1 MDILI
6 KSLKKSVE
14 HLEELDS
21 VFSTFDY
28 PEKDE
33 YLKNREKIKEL
44 NVRMPNSKF
53 TDELYYGDDGRQMI
67 LNDIM
72 EYIFNGRGYFYMWKD
87 TDIHKKKNF
96 VKIVLYFINQLMI
109 LESISVNY
117 ELRNKVLDSLKNKI
131 GDDDFFL
138 DINSKKAFEAL
149 KQFHGN
155 VHFDTA
161 DTNVVPDAIRTQLG
175 LSSEEVLKR
184 FDKYADSLI
193 PKLPHGLWRELIVY
207 IQLLRIN
214 AGYILPLLLNQR
226 IISKNDFLKPPD
238 FLIIRED
245 GSLVG
250 VEVGSGKEEQSS
262 NFSAKMKC
270 QMITAQNSN
279 IPPRCPI
286 CGKWILFCDKVIEDF
301 SDLDNPL
308 LYKYDDV
315 RCAHDCES
323 YSYEQVLAG
332 ECPYIK
338 YRGKINSDLNPKQR
352 INFKSYY
359 HYHYSCILN
368 TSDSV
373 ARNEII
379 RQKRKWDTHKNSRG
393 SNGTSRRMTI
403 NCLKTN
409 YPYFDGL
416 REIENYNRKNL
427 KCYSRH
433 DQKKNCEVCQFNVEC
448 ERLSKIIP
456 IIDSEE
462 ISNEEKEQLKIQI
475 RKLIEPDN
483 YFSFM

>member
-1 MDILI
+1 MDIFI
-6 KSLKKSVE
+6 KSLKKSIE

-21 VFSTFDY
+21 VFSTFSY
-28 PEKDE
+28 PDKEE
-33 YLKNREKIKEL
+33 YLRNREKINEL
-44 NVRMPNSKF
+44 NVKIPNSKF

-72 EYIFNGRGYFYMWKD
+72 EYIFNGRGYFYMWKG
-87 TDIHKKKNF
+87 TEIEKKNNF

-117 ELRNKVLDSLKNKI
+117 ELRNKVLDSLKNRI
-131 GDDDFFL
+131 GEDDFFK
-138 DINSKKAFEAL
+138 DINSKKTFESL
-149 KQFHGN
+149 MQFQGD

-161 DTNVVPDAIRTQLG
+161 KTNIVPEAIQTQLG
-175 LSSEEVLKR
+175 LSDVDVLNR
-184 FDKYADSLI
+184 FDKYTDSLI

-238 FLIIRED
+238 FLIIKDD
-245 GSLVG
+245 GSLIG

-262 NFSAKMKC
+262 NFSAKLKC
-270 QMITAQNSN
+270 QMITAENSN

-286 CGKWILFCDKVIEDF
+286 CGKWILFCDKVIEEF

-315 RCAHDCES
+315 RCAHDCDKF
-323 YSYEQVLAG
+323 SYEQVLAG

-338 YRGKINSDLNPKQR
+338 YRGKISSSLNPKQK
-352 INFKSYY
+352 INFEKSYY
-359 HYHYSCILN
+359 HYHYSCILDKN
-368 TSDSV
+368 DTT
-373 ARNEII
+373 AKNEIL
-379 RQKRKWDTHKNSRG
+379 RQKNRWEAHKESRG
-393 SNGTSRRMTI
+393 TNETSKRMTI

-416 REIENYNRKNL
+416 EKIENYNKKNL
-427 KCYSRH
+427 ICYS
-433 DQKKNCEVCQFNVEC
+433 KYLKNKSCEKCKFDTDCQ
-448 ERLSKIIP
+448 RLSKIIP
-456 IIDSEE
+456 LIDSEE
-462 ISNEEKEQLKIQI
+462 TGDKEQLKMEI
-475 RKLIEPDN
+475 RKLIDVEN
-483 YFSFM
+483 YFSIM